1 MEPQVR
7 KALLV
12 QPALQVQMD
21 WMVLQARKAQPD
33 QQVPV
38 VERQALQEIPVHKAR
53 QEITEQRVLL
63 ATQAP
68 KVYKV

>member
-1 MEPQVR
+1 MELQVR
-7 KALLV
+7 KALPV

-21 WMVLQARKAQPD
+21 WMVLQAHRAQPD

-38 VERQALQEIPVHKAR
+38 VEQQVLQVIPVHRAP

-68 KVYKV
+68 NVYKV